1 MTADNALRIRF
12 ERIGCGDAPAR
23 EDDEETMSDAT
34 TTPMFEIENLHAS
47 IEDKE
52 ILKGVNLTIN
62 KGEVHALMGPNGS
75 GKSTLAYVL
84 AGHPSYEVTEGSI
97 RFNGEDI
104 LEMDPDLRARK
115 GIFLAFQ
122 YPTVIPGVS
131 MANFLRMAV
140 TSVRNSRAEEAAATG
155 GSAQPITPREF
166 RRLMKEKM
174 ALLKMDDS
182 FATRYLNEGFS
193 GGEKKR
199 AEILQMA
206 LLEPTVA
213 ILDETDSGLDI
224 DALKVVSEGVNALAG
239 PEMGV
244 LLITHYQRLLNHIK
258 PDFVHI
264 MMAGRI
270 VQEGGPELAHELEA
284 KGYETL
290 RADVAAHLQ
299 LDAAELLAATS

>member
-1 MTADNALRIRF
+1 MATRPNGMIEPYRTPGGREPAMTDK
-12 ERIGCGDAPAR
+12 
-23 EDDEETMSDAT
+23 
-34 TTPMFEIENLHAS
+34 TPMFESENLHVS

-62 KGEVHALMGPNGS
+62 KGEIHALMGPNGS
-75 GKSTLAYVL
+75 GKSTLAYVI
-84 AGHPSYEVTEGSI
+84 AGHPAYEVTEGSI
-97 RFNGEDI
+97 RYNGEDI
-104 LEMDPDLRARK
+104 FELSPDERAQR

-140 TSVRNSRAEEAAATG
+140 TNVRNARAADAAAEG

-166 RRLMKEKM
+166 RRLMREKM
-174 ALLKMDDS
+174 ALLKMDDA

-206 LLEPTVA
+206 LLEPRMAV
-213 ILDETDSGLDI
+213 LDETDSGLDI
-224 DALKVVSEGVNALAG
+224 DALKVVSEGVNNLAG
-239 PEMGV
+239 PEVGM
-244 LLITHYQRLLNHIK
+244 LLITHYQRLLNFIK

-264 MMAGRI
+264 MTDGR
-270 VQEGGPELAHELEA
+270 VVESGGPELAHELEA
-284 KGYETL
+284 RGYEGL
-290 RADVAAHLQ
+290 RSRVVETVA
-299 LDAAELLAATS
+299 S

>member
-1 MTADNALRIRF
+1 MSENSNA
-12 ERIGCGDAPAR
+12 
-23 EDDEETMSDAT
+23 
-34 TTPMFEIENLHAS
+34 PMFEIENLHAS

-62 KGEVHALMGPNGS
+62 KGEIHALMGPNGS

-84 AGHPSYEVTEGSI
+84 AGHPSYEVTEGSV
-97 RFNGEDI
+97 RYFGEDI
-104 LEMDPDLRARK
+104 LEMEPDERARK

-140 TSVRNSRAEEAAATG
+140 TSVRNARAEAAAAEG

-174 ALLKMDDS
+174 SLLKMDDT

-206 LLEPTVA
+206 LLEPTLA

-258 PDFVHI
+258 PHFVHI
-264 MMAGRI
+264 VMDGRI
-270 VQEGGPELAHELEA
+270 VQSGGPELALELEA
-284 KGYETL
+284 AGYEGL
-290 RADVAAHLQ
+290 RAQFAPEISPVAAA
-299 LDAAELLAATS
+299 DRS

>member
-1 MTADNALRIRF
+1 
-12 ERIGCGDAPAR
+12 
-23 EDDEETMSDAT
+23 MSDAT

-62 KGEVHALMGPNGS
+62 KGDVHALMGPNGS

-206 LLEPTVA
+206 LLEPTMA

-258 PDFVHI
+258 PDYVHI
-264 MMAGRI
+264 MMNGRI

-290 RADVAAHLQ
+290 RAEVAAAL
-299 LDAAELLAATS
+299 

>member
-1 MTADNALRIRF
+1 
-12 ERIGCGDAPAR
+12 
-23 EDDEETMSDAT
+23 
-34 TTPMFEIENLHAS
+34 MFEIENLHAS

-62 KGEVHALMGPNGS
+62 KGDIHALMGPNGS
-75 GKSTLAYVL
+75 GKSTLANVL

-97 RFNGEDI
+97 RFNGEEI
-104 LEMDPDLRARK
+104 LEMAPDERAHL

-140 TSVRNSRAEEAAATG
+140 TNVRNARAEAAAAAG
-155 GSAQPITPREF
+155 NDEVKKLSPREF

-174 ALLKMDDS
+174 QLLKMDDS

-206 LLEPTVA
+206 LLEPTLAV
-213 ILDETDSGLDI
+213 LDETDSGLDI
-224 DALKVVSEGVNALAG
+224 DALRVVSEGVNALAG
-239 PEMGV
+239 DEMGV
-244 LLITHYQRLLNHIK
+244 LLITHYQRLLNYIK
-258 PDFVHI
+258 PDHVHI
-264 MMAGRI
+264 MMDGRV
-270 VQEGGPELAHELEA
+270 VQSGGAELAAELEA
-284 KGYETL
+284 KGYEKL
-290 RADVAAHLQ
+290 RAEVL
-299 LDAAELLAATS
+299 AEA

>member
-1 MTADNALRIRF
+1 
-12 ERIGCGDAPAR
+12 
-23 EDDEETMSDAT
+23 
-34 TTPMFEIENLHAS
+34 MFEIENLHVS

-75 GKSTLAYVL
+75 GKSTLAYVI

-97 RFNGEDI
+97 RYNGVDI
-104 LEMDPDLRARK
+104 LELEADERARK

-140 TSVRNSRAEEAAATG
+140 TNTRNARVEEIEAAG
-155 GSAQPITPREF
+155 GSAAKMTPREF

-174 ALLKMDDS
+174 ALLKMDDP

-206 LLEPTVA
+206 LLEPTMAV
-213 ILDETDSGLDI
+213 LDETDSGLDI
-224 DALKVVSEGVNALAG
+224 DALRVVSEGVNALAG

-244 LLITHYQRLLNHIK
+244 LLITHYQRLLNYIK
-258 PDFVHI
+258 PHFVHI
-264 MMAGRI
+264 MMDGRI

-284 KGYETL
+284 KGYELL
-290 RADVAAHLQ
+290 RAEVTAGAI
-299 LDAAELLAATS
+299 